1 MRKIFLKKSE
11 TLIKKSEICLKLYKI
26 ILIKLDS
33 LAPGEMPE
41 EEVERYKKLFE
52 CKINEAINVINT
64 IKEDIQIVKKDTEIS
79 NIAPSIKKINKIDK
93 IYTKEIK
100 KLENIN
106 YLLP

>member
-1 MRKIFLKKSE
+1 MRKIFLKKSK
-11 TLIKKSEICLKLYKI
+11 TLIEKTETCLKLYKI

-33 LAPGEMPE
+33 LTPGEIPKE
-41 EEVERYKKLFE
+41 EAERYKKLFAR
-52 CKINEAINVINT
+52 KINEVINVITT

-79 NIAPSIKKINKIDK
+79 NIAPSIKKINKIDE

-106 YLLP
+106 YLLL